1 MYVDGMPAVGEVK
14 YFFQLQFGNTVHT
27 LALVSVFSP
36 PDQELLELSHHAMY
50 ICHSSGIDT
59 LIVVDVKVI
68 TAVISMVLD
77 FQVTAKGEIIIPDN
91 RFSLVEAPFLKLAAL
106 YGALGEDDD
115 TNDNDNGTAM

>member
-1 MYVDGMPAVGEVK
+1 MYVDGTPAVGEVK
-14 YFFQLQFGNTVHT
+14 YFFRLQFGDTVHT

-36 PDQELLELSHHAMY
+36 LDQELLELSHHAMY
-50 ICHSSGIDT
+50 ICHSSGIDA
-59 LIVVDVKVI
+59 LMVVDVKAI

-77 FQVTAKGEIIIPDN
+77 FQVTAEGEIIIPDN

-106 YGALGEDDD
+106 CGALGEDDD